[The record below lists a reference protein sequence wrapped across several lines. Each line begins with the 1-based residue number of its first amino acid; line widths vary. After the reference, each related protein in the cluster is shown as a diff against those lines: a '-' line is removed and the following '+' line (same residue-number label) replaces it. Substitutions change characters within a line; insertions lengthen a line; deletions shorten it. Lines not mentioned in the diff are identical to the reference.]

1 MLAVQLTGIEEMALV
16 EMNKPERSRDDEV
29 LVRVKSVGVCGSD
42 IHYYSEGQIGT
53 QVVAYPFVVG
63 HECSGVVESCG
74 PAVKGLV
81 KT

>member
-42 IHYYSEGQIGT
+42 I
-53 QVVAYPFVVG
+53 P
-63 HECSGVVESCG
+63 
-74 PAVKGLV
+74 
-81 KT
+81 